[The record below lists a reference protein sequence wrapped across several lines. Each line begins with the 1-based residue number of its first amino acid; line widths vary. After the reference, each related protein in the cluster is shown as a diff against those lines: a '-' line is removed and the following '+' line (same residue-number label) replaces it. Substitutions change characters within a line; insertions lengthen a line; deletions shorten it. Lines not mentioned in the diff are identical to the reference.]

1 MNQNT
6 RSPSLSENLNL
17 EKKMAFS
24 VLGSLRTVP
33 LHSTLEVD
41 NLGLRQDRA
50 CH

>member
-17 EKKMAFS
+17 EKEWSFF

-33 LHSTLEVD
+33 LHSTLAV
-41 NLGLRQDRA
+41 NNIVLKFLS
-50 CH
+50 